1 MINWGHVLYSKYV
14 PWLFVITL
22 LGSIGLFLQSV
33 LQLQLSLPG
42 ASIAKDTFEA
52 YLLPYDKV
60 QTVEESMWS
69 IYYALGW
76 KWTLL
81 GGLATAYMWQLKAPV
96 YLLESSTFQP
106 PKDWQ
111 VSHQDILRI
120 MREINPDFTEVCWR
134 RRAISD
140 AVLPS
145 PGV

>member
-1 MINWGHVLYSKYV
+1 
-14 PWLFVITL
+14 
-22 LGSIGLFLQSV
+22 
-33 LQLQLSLPG
+33 
-42 ASIAKDTFEA
+42 
-52 YLLPYDKV
+52 
-60 QTVEESMWS
+60 MWS

-81 GGLATAYMWQLKAPV
+81 CGLATAYMWQLKAPV